1 MIISV
6 AEAPLLLSLEPQLS
20 QLQTHEWPQ
29 KFQESIKK
37 VKTEWD
43 VRELLI
49 PGLKKK
55 LAALAEVPGV
65 ALPPFVMPEKA
76 KAPRRP
82 MWLQILVG
90 LLCVFW
96 LCGILGTQRGPID
109 IQASSASMAQLA
121 VPMKFTSV
129 QLQLRGSTRRGVGSP
144 DIDRVH

>member
-20 QLQTHEWPQ
+20 QLQTHEWPDTFQ
-29 KFQESIKK
+29 KGIKK
-37 VKTEWD
+37 VQSKWD

-49 PGLKKK
+49 PGLKQK
-55 LAALAEVPGV
+55 LAPLAEVPGV
-65 ALPPFVMPEKA
+65 ALPPFVMLKKA

-90 LLCVFW
+90 IMCMFW
-96 LCGILGTQRGPID
+96 LCGVLGTQRGPID
-109 IQASSASMAQLA
+109 IQASNASMAQLA
-121 VPMKFTSV
+121 VPSKFRSE

-144 DIDRVH
+144 DVDRVH